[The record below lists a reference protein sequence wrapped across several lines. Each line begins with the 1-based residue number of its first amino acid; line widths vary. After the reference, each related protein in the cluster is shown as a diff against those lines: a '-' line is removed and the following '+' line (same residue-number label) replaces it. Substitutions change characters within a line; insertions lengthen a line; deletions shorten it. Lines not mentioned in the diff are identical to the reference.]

1 MDEENKERPTS
12 SPPLPQNKN
21 PPNLLYIDTC
31 RYNCPQSR
39 SDKDPKLFSNQL
51 HILTTC
57 Q

>member
-21 PPNLLYIDTC
+21 PPNLLYIE

-39 SDKDPKLFSNQL
+39 SDKDPNLFSNQL